1 MLTHTRTVGL
11 THGRQSLSAESRR
24 ASGGTVV
31 AIAVAL
37 LAGLYFVAT
46 APTPQERVAPGAI
59 AVLAIV
65 SGLLALKQSRDV
77 TPGRVTLR
85 RSPRLELSRPLSTA
99 VMEAAV
105 GAIAVA
111 TGFAVAL
118 TGNDADAPLQT
129 FEGWL
134 GVFLI
139 AVGAGMCAYALIS
152 IARRTGL
159 RIDQNSVTYRTALR
173 TQSARW
179 EQVEGVTV
187 SGTYPYLRLVID
199 GSGRTLT
206 VSSRAI
212 GSDPSAVA
220 AIIDFYRQH
229 PGRRHHVIDAD
240 AAITWVEQ
248 AHTAAS

>member
-11 THGRQSLSAESRR
+11 AHGRQSLSAESRR
-24 ASGGTVV
+24 ASGGTIV
-31 AIAVAL
+31 AIVVAL
-37 LAGLYFVAT
+37 LAGIYFVAT

-59 AVLAIV
+59 AVLAIA
-65 SGLLALKQSRDV
+65 SGLLALKDHRDIAR
-77 TPGRVTLR
+77 GRVTLR
-85 RSPRLELSRPLSTA
+85 QPPGFQFTRRLSTCIT
-99 VMEAAV
+99 EATV
-105 GAIAVA
+105 GAIAIA

-118 TGNDADAPLQT
+118 TGDDADSLLQT

-134 GVFLI
+134 GALLV

-159 RIDQNSVTYRTALR
+159 RIDQNLVTYRTAFR

-229 PGRRHHVIDAD
+229 PGHRHHLTDAD

-248 AHTAAS
+248 THTAVS